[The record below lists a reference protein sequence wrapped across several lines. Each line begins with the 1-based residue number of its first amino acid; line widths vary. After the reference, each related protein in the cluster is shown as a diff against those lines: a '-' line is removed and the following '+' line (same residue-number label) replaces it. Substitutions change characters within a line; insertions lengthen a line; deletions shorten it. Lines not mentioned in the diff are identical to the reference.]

1 MYSTTSGDTS
11 YDLEKFA
18 SVEKEGPRCILGCLE
33 VPTFV
38 VVVCTVVVRSLRRAL
53 CAVLNPFG
61 TLGVPKV
68 GLLILAARGLR
79 SGMYGT
85 AYI

>member
-1 MYSTTSGDTS
+1 MNGMHG
-11 YDLEKFA
+11 
-18 SVEKEGPRCILGCLE
+18 VM
-33 VPTFV
+33 V
-38 VVVCTVVVRSLRRAL
+38 
-53 CAVLNPFG
+53 NPFG
-61 TLGVPKV
+61 TLGDAKV